1 MVDFQAHTIEENQQ
15 VLGQYF
21 LNDRTATN
29 KNIAGSNLYKMFLG
43 LAGEFKRVDDLFQS
57 VWDGTNILTTN
68 DPNYMALWEGAV
80 GIPDDIFVGTSSD
93 IEERR
98 KNVLL
103 KLRSLNVLTE
113 QDFIDLA
120 AILGQSITIKHGIEV
135 AYPPYTPPFIPIR
148 NSKSARFIWIIQGEN
163 LDLASYPPYNVPF
176 FPSSPSSQLS
186 GLFEALKP
194 TMTTLIFQN
203 L

>member
-1 MVDFQAHTIEENQQ
+1 MVDFQAHTVEENQQ

-29 KNIAGSNLYKMFLG
+29 KNIARSNLYKMFLG

-135 AYPPYTPPFIPIR
+135 AYPPYTPPFVPIR

-176 FPSSPSSQLS
+176 FSSSPSSQLS